1 MTRPFWSWTS
11 VGPHLLPVFWRRSSN
26 AHLSRS
32 RGISLPRL
40 LRTCSHYENFM
51 IFCPVK
57 LILMLCLYKLLF
69 LQIFLY
75 LLYYSTFGKTQNFR
89 KVFAEALDR
98 FGFVLCGTA
107 GTENRLDYDHI
118 TLPDLGVD
126 GLCSSNFRLLE
137 FVEKEVKVMD
147 ATLI

>member
-1 MTRPFWSWTS
+1 
-11 VGPHLLPVFWRRSSN
+11 
-26 AHLSRS
+26 
-32 RGISLPRL
+32 
-40 LRTCSHYENFM
+40 
-51 IFCPVK
+51 
-57 LILMLCLYKLLF
+57 MLCLYKLLF

-137 FVEKEVKVMD
+137 FVEKEFCEKSKSKFFAAANKKFYVNKNFNKQRR
-147 ATLI
+147 LIVSDF